1 MLTVDLYF
9 KNGVSV
15 SFDCEKFTSRVDTS
29 TNKLVAFEA
38 EGADFHKG
46 APYYT
51 NVEDIA
57 CIYVTDNAEP
67 SEDTE
72 AEE

>member
-15 SFDCEKFTSRVDTS
+15 SFECEKFTSRVDSS

-38 EGADFHKG
+38 EGADFCKG
-46 APYYT
+46 APYYV
-51 NVEDIA
+51 NVEEIA

-67 SEDTE
+67 TKDTE
-72 AEE
+72 EE